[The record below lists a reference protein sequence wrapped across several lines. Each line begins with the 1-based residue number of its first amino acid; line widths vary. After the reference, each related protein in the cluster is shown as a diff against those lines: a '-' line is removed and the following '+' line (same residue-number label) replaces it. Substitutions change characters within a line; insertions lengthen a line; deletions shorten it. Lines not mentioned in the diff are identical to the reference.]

1 MILLRFLIITIAIM
15 WLLRM
20 VARVVLPMLFQN
32 LMNKA
37 QNPSAQPRY
46 RRGHNPKP
54 ADTIHID
61 FVPPKDKEAKAADK
75 AGDFVDYEEIKS

>member
-1 MILLRFLIITIAIM
+1 MI
-15 WLLRM
+15 
-20 VARVVLPMLFQN
+20 ARVVFPMLFQS

-37 QNPSAQPRY
+37 QNAAAQQQQY
-46 RRGHNPKP
+46 RRPYNPKP

-75 AGDFVDYEEIKS
+75 AGDFVDYEEIKH